1 MGWAMNATIFEPKS
15 IDGDTSYERIVG
27 LMHRLVDVWADHI
40 KSMPPRHAQ
49 KFIGENVDRLR
60 DEIAPTCGA
69 EFATSLV
76 NGIERAV
83 WQNYDQSNQPRAI
96 A

>member
-1 MGWAMNATIFEPKS
+1 MSAESCQSKS
-15 IDGDTSYERIVG
+15 TDGDNSYARLVL
-27 LMHRLVDVWADHI
+27 LMHQLVDVWTDHI
-40 KSMPPRHAQ
+40 KYMPPRLAQ
-49 KFIGENVDRLR
+49 KFIGANVDRLR

-83 WQNYDQSNQPRAI
+83 WQNYDQSNQPRTI